1 MFHQVLEMNYIDN
14 IRFAGLA
21 QVGVQPLEDG
31 FQEVQMFVCLRN
43 FGLGDFERL
52 KELKR
57 KVRAAGGK
65 LKPTPFAKRNGFGLP
80 VLSSDDE

>member
-1 MFHQVLEMNYIDN
+1 MHQVLEMKYVNN

-21 QVGVQPLEDG
+21 QVGVQPLEGG
-31 FQEVQMFVCLRN
+31 FQEVQMFVCLHN

-65 LKPTPFAKRNGFGLP
+65 LRPTPFAKRNGFGLP

>member
-1 MFHQVLEMNYIDN
+1 
-14 IRFAGLA
+14 
-21 QVGVQPLEDG
+21 
-31 FQEVQMFVCLRN
+31 MFVPVAKP
-43 FGLGDFERL
+43 DKTAAL